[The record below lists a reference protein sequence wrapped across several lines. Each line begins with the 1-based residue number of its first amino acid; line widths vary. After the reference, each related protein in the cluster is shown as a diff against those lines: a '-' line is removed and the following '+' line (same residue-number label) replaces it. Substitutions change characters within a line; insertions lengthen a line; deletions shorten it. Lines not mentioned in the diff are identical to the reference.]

1 MAREPIEQCKAA
13 IVSMLEA
20 NNRPFNGTNLVDDVA
35 ESFKKT
41 LVVKALAALTVFFSI
56 LEASIAASSKAL
68 VMLS

>member
-1 MAREPIEQCKAA
+1 M
-13 IVSMLEA
+13 SMLEA